1 MSQMTLDRLRNELHP
16 IVTPIH
22 TFERVDRTYLAF
34 LVREAAF
41 SKHARPRLWVQYMSF
56 VACPKSHLNPRIV
69 EVENGFRIAD
79 EVASPPCDCEGTH
92 VLSILVH
99 GATSLQLPR
108 DRFLLSHSKLYR
120 WENLAGLL
128 IPRPMMG
135 CPKGWMI
142 IMEDADGD
150 IQAGWRLITLDE
162 FRALAAHKTG
172 SDNRLFHIK
181 AKYDPQATTPDLLI
195 SAAEISEMKE
205 AVERAPTPS
214 KKNLRKLLTMALRS
228 SARENRRGSCGVRV
242 YGGTLYY
249 ALALI
254 KHVSE
259 QEQPEA
265 NIGCLRAFAHQ
276 WPCHVDVN
284 PQLFP
289 NFGCTDGEG
298 VQI

>member
-16 IVTPIH
+16 IVTLIH

-41 SKHARPRLWVQYMSF
+41 SKQARPRLWVQYMSF
-56 VACPKSHLNPRIV
+56 VACPKSHLNPRII

-79 EVASPPCDCEGTH
+79 EVAPPPRDRKGTH

-99 GATSLQLPR
+99 GATSHWPYECNCLETA
-108 DRFLLSHSKLYR
+108 FT
-120 WENLAGLL
+120 
-128 IPRPMMG
+128 
-135 CPKGWMI
+135 
-142 IMEDADGD
+142 
-150 IQAGWRLITLDE
+150 IQALQMVESCWVVDPSSVDGMTQGMDDHYGRCGWGDSGGLAIWTNTLKLPNRAPTLDHL
-162 FRALAAHKTG
+162 FAHDG
-172 SDNRLFHIK
+172 SFQQWRNQA
-181 AKYDPQATTPDLLI
+181 AKYDPQATTPDLFI

-214 KKNLRKLLTMALRS
+214 KKTSNRLERS
-228 SARENRRGSCGVRV
+228 
-242 YGGTLYY
+242 GGTLYY

-265 NIGCLRAFAHQ
+265 RIGCLGAFAHQ
-276 WPCHVDVN
+276 WPCQVELD

-289 NFGCTDGEG
+289 NKFGCTDGEG
-298 VQI
+298 VQVSLTAG

>member
-99 GATSLQLPR
+99 GATSPLQMGESCWVVDPSSVDGMSQGMDDHYGRCGWGHSGGLAL
-108 DRFLLSHSKLYR
+108 DREPQWQR
-120 WENLAGLL
+120 A
-128 IPRPMMG
+128 
-135 CPKGWMI
+135 
-142 IMEDADGD
+142 
-150 IQAGWRLITLDE
+150 LDE

-214 KKNLRKLLTMALRS
+214 KKNLKKLLTMALRS
-228 SARENRRGSCGVRV
+228 SGRENRRGSCGVRV
-242 YGGTLYY
+242 SLYY

>member
-1 MSQMTLDRLRNELHP
+1 MSQMTLDRLRNELHS

-22 TFERVDRTYLAF
+22 TLERVDRTYLAF

-92 VLSILVH
+92 VLSILVY
-99 GATSLQLPR
+99 GATSPLQMGESCWVVDPSSVDGMSQGMDDHYGRCGWGHSGGLAL
-108 DRFLLSHSKLYR
+108 DREPQWQR
-120 WENLAGLL
+120 A
-128 IPRPMMG
+128 
-135 CPKGWMI
+135 
-142 IMEDADGD
+142 
-150 IQAGWRLITLDE
+150 LDE

-181 AKYDPQATTPDLLI
+181 AKYDPKATTPDLLI

-205 AVERAPTPS
+205 AVERALTPS

-228 SARENRRGSCGVRV
+228 SGLENRRGSCGVRV
-242 YGGTLYY
+242 SLYY

-276 WPCHVDVN
+276 CPCHVDVN